1 MLQRREFAL
10 SDRALHVQDEPYPG
24 APPLAIAA
32 WKGQTEKAKKLLKD
46 GADVNKRGQ
55 ADDKGATPEAP
66 LVCAINK
73 ASHLCRVFGS
83 CLCPHHHTGLQ
94 VLALA
99 VERLLHE
106 TVKRPLSMLS
116 RLCLDSQLLQGHQ
129 EVVRVLLDHGA
140 DPNVRAGHS
149 STPLIYAARL
159 NQPDIMKLLL
169 AKGALFKNGALG
181 TGTVIWVCR
190 CACCPAVQ

>member
-1 MLQRREFAL
+1 ML
-10 SDRALHVQDEPYPG
+10 SDRALRVQDEPYPG

-55 ADDKGATPEAP
+55 AGDKGATPEAP

-73 ASHLCRVFGS
+73 ASHPCGVFGS
-83 CLCPHHHTGLQ
+83 CLCPHHHTNLR
-94 VLALA
+94 VVALA
-99 VERLLHE
+99 VERLLHK
-106 TVKRPLSMLS
+106 TVKRPLSTLS
-116 RLCLDSQLLQGHQ
+116 RLGQLLQGHQ
-129 EVVRVLLDHGA
+129 ELVRVLLDHGA

-181 TGTVIWVCR
+181 SGMVIWVC
-190 CACCPAVQ
+190 CGACCPAEQ